1 MPKQFLLDT
10 GLLLS
15 NPAALYSFEENNVY
29 ITEETISE
37 LSEKRRGHG
46 PQSTHAQEV
55 LRMIAGYAE
64 NNHTLP
70 GGGQLQIVKQS
81 RYVAQNVAG
90 GSVSIKALKALSA
103 VNQNTILVTN
113 DSAAHIWAQE
123 EGLVAEPFFR
133 EQVPKEQYTGRRDTY
148 AAADVISCLHDNGSV
163 PADAVDSGDT
173 PFVENEYLILHNCAA
188 PNETTLARYS
198 KREIHL
204 LPRGFTAYGVKPRNV
219 GQRFALH
226 ALLAPVEEI
235 PLVILKGPAGT
246 AKTYLALA
254 AGLQQVIEDNLFDN
268 ILVSRPNIK
277 FDNDIGFLK
286 GTEEDKVGPLIRPVI
301 DNLNQL
307 CRMSQP
313 VKRGTMNIVNYVQDI
328 FSQGLV
334 VAQAMAYMRGRSIS
348 NTYILI
354 DECQNMNQAQAFGI
368 ATRVG
373 VGSKVILAGDPEQ
386 IDTPDLDERNNG
398 LSFVS
403 EMMRGSPLCAQI
415 TFSAEECVGSP
426 LALEAIQRLKTN

>member
-81 RYVAQNVAG
+81 RYAAQNVAG
-90 GSVSIKALKALSA
+90 SSGIIKALKALSA

-415 TFSAEECVGSP
+415 TFSAEECVRSP